1 MGEIKVQLHKFNN
14 KYVGELHIQKNGNSQ
29 NQKDSTFIVILD
41 ISGSMGQNVGR
52 IVKNYLPKT
61 LRQLGIK
68 EDEIIHLITF
78 ESNTEYTKIP
88 LSELSNSSLSARGG
102 TTMEYVFDKL
112 KEIIKDEN
120 KSYRILTISDGEV
133 WDQKETLM
141 KACDYKESLMDK
153 FIINSQ
159 AVRFFTSSSQP
170 DTTALSSVLQFN
182 TLSEANLVD
191 INYSSEADMICNT
204 IASLFSDDGIG
215 VKINLIGNNLR
226 NNPWNEKSNNIN
238 LNFGK
243 NIFWVD
249 DLEDLKIKIGNDE
262 IKCDVEIGEDI
273 NENNFEVI
281 LKDKL
286 NAIINKLKVLKIVN
300 TEQAKNEMNKIV
312 NSFKEFEQLLIN
324 SESLALK
331 DNKLSS
337 RVTFI
342 KKLIKKREGSIIN
355 KFNQIINDDKINQL
369 NSQQKAD
376 YLRNVDNTK
385 SGKSLAK
392 RAFVEGIDFD
402 SIAREEVKKM
412 AEHINELKDIDDSNH
427 LQSFYSLST
436 TLEGIK
442 TVCDLSKDEIFEQIE
457 INDIIKL
464 LNIVGVGVY
473 GNIGNYPDPFNY
485 VIKNIYPGCYISL
498 SDIITVEEINKNTIE
513 VPGIKEPI
521 NNAIPIFDNEKIHKF
536 LKDYAPKLLE
546 YISSIGMRRILSEI
560 PSTFEASI
568 IIGNWKIICELTKN
582 KSEIYV
588 KTLIELIKSTQFQC
602 GNHYL
607 NVIKCVENYKSDDG
621 LSMYLYNYGFAN
633 MLSPIYEIAK
643 KNNVNNENIQAMLR
657 AIFQFEVYQ
666 NIRGLIRKSENPVKF
681 VSESIESLL
690 GIDYVKYGTKL
701 PELFTINPSPQ
712 FHDEYEINKEK
723 LNEYKKKFG
732 WTFNISQIYSYY
744 LTSLSSD
751 PIKSFSELP
760 EYNYECIK
768 KNFGINYDLDLFFCF
783 NIIQSFLFKEKID
796 RVNDD
801 EKKMKIKDLS
811 NFDKA
816 NKDIKDYVK
825 GLYAAQY
832 DKENKNQIKKQLDII
847 SNELVSL
854 LLSSK
859 TKEEFLDLMR
869 NGITKGY
876 LTHKIQDEATK
887 GYIELKNGILDES
900 KEIPLRYEKI
910 EYLLLAKDENDK
922 EIWNKGNSLRSKIG
936 DYKKLVEKLYP
947 GKWNELIKKI
957 KTHSIHKYRERI
969 NRQGHS
975 NDKPSYW
982 GLGFDTL
989 SEMVEAYQK
998 EEVEKYKSLHKN
1010 CCGLTSADGISLKE
1024 EKKKERKMKRKNF
1037 KKMKKE
1043 GKKEEK
1049 KEENKGKKKIG
1060 K

>member
-1 MGEIKVQLHKFNN
+1 MGEFKIQLHKFNN
-14 KYVGELHIQKNGNSQ
+14 NYIGELQIKKNQNSQ
-29 NQKDSTFIVILD
+29 NQKDSIFIIILD

-52 IVKNYLPKT
+52 IVKNYLPKI
-61 LRQLGIK
+61 LRSLNIK
-68 EDEIIHLITF
+68 EEEIIHLITF
-78 ESNTEYTKIP
+78 ESNTQYTKIP
-88 LSELSNSSLSARGG
+88 LSELEISTLSARGG
-102 TTMEYVFDKL
+102 TQMSDVFEKL
-112 KEIIKDEN
+112 KLIINDEN

-133 WDQKETLM
+133 WDQKETLLN
-141 KACDYKESLMDK
+141 ACNYKESLMDK
-153 FIINSQ
+153 YIINSQ
-159 AVRFFTSSSQP
+159 AIRFFTSNSQP
-170 DTTALSSVLQFN
+170 DTTALSSVLQLN
-182 TLSEANLVD
+182 TLSQANLVD
-191 INYSSEADMICNT
+191 INYNSDPDFIIST
-204 IASLFSDDGIG
+204 IASLFINDGIG
-215 VKINLIGNNLR
+215 IKINLIGNNLR
-226 NNPWNEKSNNIN
+226 QNPWNDKSNSIN
-238 LNFGK
+238 LNIGK

-249 DLEDLKIKIGNDE
+249 NLEDFIVKIGDNE
-262 IKCDVEIGEDI
+262 IKCDVEIGDDI
-273 NENNFEVI
+273 NEGNFEVI

-286 NAIINKLKVLKIVN
+286 NTILNKLKILKIVN

-385 SGKSLAK
+385 SGKGLAK

-560 PSTFEASI
+560 PNTFEASI
-568 IIGNWKIICELTKN
+568 IIGNWKMICELTKN

-588 KTLIELIKSTQFQC
+588 KTLINLIKTTQNQC

-607 NVIKCVENYKSDDG
+607 NVIKFVENYKSDDG
-621 LSMYLYNYGFAN
+621 LSMYLNNYSYAN

-657 AIFQFEVYQ
+657 SIFQFEIYQ
-666 NIRGLIRKSENPVKF
+666 NIRGLIRKSEDPVKF
-681 VSESIESLL
+681 VNESIESLL

-701 PELFTINPSPQ
+701 PDLFNINSNPVY
-712 FHDEYEINKEK
+712 HDEYEINKDK
-723 LNEYKKKFG
+723 LNEYKKKLY
-732 WTFNISQIYSYY
+732 WTFIISQIYSYY
-744 LTSLSSD
+744 QASLSSD
-751 PIKSFSELP
+751 PIKSFNELP
-760 EYNYECIK
+760 EYNNECIK
-768 KNFGINYDLDLFFCF
+768 KNFGINYDLDLFLVF
-783 NIIQSFLFKEKID
+783 NIIQSFLYKEKID

-811 NFDKA
+811 NFEKS
-816 NKDIKDYVK
+816 NKDIKDYIK

-832 DKENKNQIKKQLDII
+832 DKENKKQIKKQLEII

-854 LLSSK
+854 LLSSQ
-859 TKEEFLDLMR
+859 TKEEFLNLMR

-876 LTHKIQDEATK
+876 LNFKIQDEASK
-887 GYIELKNGILDES
+887 GYIELKNGLLDET

-910 EYLLLAKDENDK
+910 EYLLLANDENNN
-922 EIWNKGNSLRSKIG
+922 EIWNRGNSLRTKIG
-936 DYKKLVEKLYP
+936 DYKIIVEKIYP
-947 GKWNELIKKI
+947 GKWNELLKKI
-957 KTHSIHKYRERI
+957 KSKSIHKYRGKI

-1010 CCGLTSADGISLKE
+1010 CCGLTSSDGISLKE
-1024 EKKKERKMKRKNF
+1024 EKKIERKNKRKNF

-1043 GKKEEK
+1043 GKKE
-1049 KEENKGKKKIG
+1049 KKKD
-1060 K
+1060 